1 MAFYEKQKRKQV
13 TSGYKIKMSGLHHGL
28 LGGKERRD
36 GRSRCALSLSGLF
49 FATRNEVEKA
59 GNRASRSAFRSV
71 SSAVAVVVLDDQTR
85 LADNAKVMCHRG
97 LGHLDAEA
105 KLHEALVAER

>member
-1 MAFYEKQKRKQV
+1 MPTTRKVARPVNTSAFHITEPQQV
-13 TSGYKIKMSGLHHGL
+13 RT

-36 GRSRCALSLSGLF
+36 GRLRCALSLSGLF

-59 GNRASRSAFRSV
+59 GKPRFEIGFSQRQFG
-71 SSAVAVVVLDDQTR
+71 AVAVVVLDDQTR
-85 LADNAKVMCHRG
+85 LAEDAKVMCHRG

>member
-1 MAFYEKQKRKQV
+1 MGARDALFLYPAC
-13 TSGYKIKMSGLHHGL
+13 SSL
-28 LGGKERRD
+28 LAT
-36 GRSRCALSLSGLF
+36 RSR
-49 FATRNEVEKA
+49 RP

-71 SSAVAVVVLDDQTR
+71 SLAVAVVVLDDQTR

-105 KLHEALVAER
+105 KLHKALVAER

>member
-1 MAFYEKQKRKQV
+1 
-13 TSGYKIKMSGLHHGL
+13 L
-28 LGGKERRD
+28 
-36 GRSRCALSLSGLF
+36 RCALSLSGLF

-59 GNRASRSAFRSV
+59 GKPRFEIGFSQRQFG
-71 SSAVAVVVLDDQTR
+71 AVAVVVLDDQTR
-85 LADNAKVMCHRG
+85 LAEHAKVMCHRG